1 MAPRD
6 YKHRRKGSAGK
17 AKSAGG
23 WLLFVA
29 GIAVGVVATVAAEFL
44 DYFSAES
51 VAKAVREATGGNRPG
66 SRAAQQAAEQEKP
79 STTRPRFEFYT
90 MLPEMEVAVPDSEL
104 DRVTE
109 TPTSQPGDDDVTYVL
124 QAGSFRKLDQ
134 ADRLKAELALIGMP
148 AQIQTVSIDGGSTWH
163 RVRVGPF
170 TNLQALNEARSELQR
185 NGLKVIVLKV
195 RS

>member
-6 YKHRRKGSAGK
+6 YKHRRKSGGGK
-17 AKSAGG
+17 AKPARG
-23 WLLFVA
+23 WLWFVA
-29 GIAVGVVATVAAEFL
+29 GLLVGVAGMISAEYFQ
-44 DYFSAES
+44 YFSAES
-51 VAKAVREATGGNRPG
+51 VAEVVREATRGDAPRA
-66 SRAAQQAAEQEKP
+66 RAANEAEEPEKP
-79 STTRPRFEFYT
+79 SKRPRFEFYT
-90 MLPEMEVAVPDSEL
+90 MLPEMEVAVPDYEL

-109 TPTSQPGDDDVTYVL
+109 TRSSEPAEADVTYVL
-124 QAGSFRKLDQ
+124 QAGSFRKLEQ

-148 AQIQTVSIDGGSTWH
+148 AQIQTVAIDGATTWH

-185 NGLKVIVLKV
+185 NGLKVMVLKV

>member
-6 YKHRRKGSAGK
+6 YKHRRKSGGGK
-17 AKSAGG
+17 ARPARG
-23 WLLFVA
+23 WMWF
-29 GIAVGVVATVAAEFL
+29 AVGLVVGVAATLGAEFL
-44 DYFSAES
+44 DYFSAER
-51 VAKAVREATGGNRPG
+51 VVQAVRDATGADQAGVRAAPQAKAP
-66 SRAAQQAAEQEKP
+66 EKA
-79 STTRPRFEFYT
+79 SKRPRFEFYT
-90 MLPEMEVAVPDSEL
+90 LLPEMEVAVPDEEL
-104 DRVTE
+104 TRVTE
-109 TPTSQPGDDDVTYVL
+109 TPSSQAAEEDVTYVL

-185 NGLKVIVLKV
+185 NGLKVMVLKV